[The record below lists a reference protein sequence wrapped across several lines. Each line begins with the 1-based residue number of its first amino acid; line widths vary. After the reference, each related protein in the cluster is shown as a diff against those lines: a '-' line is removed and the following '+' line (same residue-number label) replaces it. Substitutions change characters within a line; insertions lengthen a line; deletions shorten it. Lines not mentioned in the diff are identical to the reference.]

1 MPLIPPS
8 VDRLTREFA
17 KFPGIGAKTAQR
29 LAFYCLKDI
38 DTLPG
43 ELAEALL
50 QVKEAIGHC
59 RVCGFVAEGEKCEIC
74 SNPGRDHHIL
84 CVVEHPLDVLAI
96 ERSGEFHGVYHV
108 LWGALSPID
117 GIGPEQLGLDQLEK
131 RVDDE
136 GITEV
141 MLATDPDV
149 EGETTAQFIAE
160 VLATRPAVRVSR
172 LAYGLPVGAD
182 VEYAD
187 AVTVA
192 RAIAGRRD
200 LSQ

>member
-29 LAFYCLKDI
+29 LAFFCLRDI

-50 QVKEAIGHC
+50 AVRGAVGHC
-59 RVCGFVAEGEKCEIC
+59 HICGFIAEGTTCEIC
-74 SNPGRDHHIL
+74 SSAARDHHIL

-96 ERSGEFHGVYHV
+96 ERSGEFHGVYQV

-117 GIGPEQLGLDQLEK
+117 GIGPEQLGIDRLLE
-131 RVDDE
+131 RVDAD

-160 VLATRPAVRVSR
+160 ILAARPAVRVSR